1 MIYRQ
6 LLTTTYQSEHYTNYN
21 KNRASF
27 TFEVKDALTFI
38 FLINILLSKFII
50 NCSILS
56 SNFTIKREWS
66 INETIC
72 LSNRKLTS
80 KNQHENG

>member
-27 TFEVKDALTFI
+27 TFAVKDALITVFFI
-38 FLINILLSKFII
+38 LISDNIEVVNFNFLSTKGDIH
-50 NCSILS
+50 
-56 SNFTIKREWS
+56 
-66 INETIC
+66 NE
-72 LSNRKLTS
+72 
-80 KNQHENG
+80 